1 MSRRITLVA
10 AAIAVGS
17 AAILIASVTSAE
29 GKKPLVIPPD
39 SVGTAQVI
47 DHSLLARDFAKGQIP
62 AGPRGPQGPRGPK
75 GEPGARGPA
84 GPQGASGPQGERGPQ
99 GLPGPPGT
107 GGSGSDTSYAY
118 VVPPDVSM
126 QTDPIL
132 VAARSHNFA
141 SVTNP
146 ALGLYCLIP
155 SISLSPSSRSWT
167 VTAEYSHSNPALVYT
182 AVADAGVG
190 CPTGAFAVRTL
201 KFAPSPSAHWT
212 AAWDVAFMVV
222 VP

>member
-1 MSRRITLVA
+1 
-10 AAIAVGS
+10 
-17 AAILIASVTSAE
+17 
-29 GKKPLVIPPD
+29 
-39 SVGTAQVI
+39 
-47 DHSLLARDFAKGQIP
+47 
-62 AGPRGPQGPRGPK
+62 
-75 GEPGARGPA
+75 
-84 GPQGASGPQGERGPQ
+84 
-99 GLPGPPGT
+99 
-107 GGSGSDTSYAY
+107 
-118 VVPPDVSM
+118 M
-126 QTDPIL
+126 QSDPIL

-155 SISLSPSSRSWT
+155 SISLSPTSRSWT
-167 VTAEYSHSNPALVYT
+167 VTAEYSHSNPALAYT

-201 KFAPSPSAHWT
+201 KFAPSPAAHWT